1 MHKRIRDV
9 SSRPRR
15 LRGKYGASLGERTTV
30 VAAKIAKTALE
41 ATEVTVIEWLD
52 AMAQGEWHEPKRED
66 LLCKTAGFIVFEDK
80 EQVEIAGTI
89 TDGMVNNSITI
100 PKQMIIKRKVIQIET
115 TVSESK
121 GKKPTKVGKRPNT

>member
-1 MHKRIRDV
+1 
-9 SSRPRR
+9 
-15 LRGKYGASLGERTTV
+15 